1 MGEYKGL
8 KIVNAGLSEQEWDAA
23 YQNVNKYD
31 IFIRKGNIMFLF
43 GGRSTT
49 KRVYSID
56 AGASTT
62 EYNAMKLAVQF
73 YLGDLARRVTII
85 ETE

>member
-23 YQNVNKYD
+23 YQNINKYD

-43 GGRSTT
+43 GGRSTK
-49 KRVYSID
+49 KRTYSVDI
-56 AGASTT
+56 GASTT

>member
-62 EYNAMKLAVQF
+62 EYNAMKLAVQH

>member
-56 AGASTT
+56 AGATTT
-62 EYNAMKLAVQF
+62 EYNAMKLAVRH
-73 YLGDLARRVTII
+73 YLGDFARRVTII